1 MRHMY
6 LPLHA
11 CVTTIYL
18 VHIYTK
24 SFIYRARSYLMV
36 RVKVDQKKD
45 KFNHNMHTL
54 KAFTQTFP
62 LFSTI

>member
-36 RVKVDQKKD
+36 RVKVYQKKD

-54 KAFTQTFP
+54 KA
-62 LFSTI
+62 L